1 MTRADDVAML
11 DRFLEHVS
19 EESVRAGGGSKEAAR
34 GFLEDERRRGPPD
47 LARDDFCHLAHS
59 FAELAGQPKRE
70 ASALS
75 LNIGCSSFTLQSS
88 ISFHCSFVAAK
99 LQ

>member
-34 GFLEDERRRGPPD
+34 RFLEDKRRCTSLD
-47 LARDDFCHLAHS
+47 LARDDFYHLAHS
-59 FAELAGQPKRE
+59 FAEHAGQTKRE

-75 LNIGCSSFTLQSS
+75 LNIGCSSLNLLGSM
-88 ISFHCSFVAAK
+88 SFHCSVVAAK

>member
-34 GFLEDERRRGPPD
+34 GFLEDEQRRGPPD